1 MSSWRPSSRPHK
13 PYLVRPPQGSYVSGP
28 LTAYHG
34 CHVTSLSPQSR
45 QKICPNP
52 LHKTENQSSVRSVT
66 CLRPNTKRRK
76 KTGGNVLTT
85 ISSPYKVACQSQQPV
100 YMGLCNQYTTG
111 SVVKCWPHHNKVRDW
126 SCEVTKGLKKEM
138 NTSL

>member
-85 ISSPYKVACQSQQPV
+85 ISSPYKVACQSQQLV
-100 YMGLCNQYTTG
+100 YIVSAMHSWFCPGVGLTIT
-111 SVVKCWPHHNKVRDW
+111 R
-126 SCEVTKGLKKEM
+126 LK
-138 NTSL
+138 TSLRGWTLPPEIRVCSWP